1 MSTLSHERDL
11 DTLFQLPLGEFTD
24 ARNALARAGG
34 KHGAAIKALEK
45 PSVPAWAVNQLYW
58 RQPRAYDKLVRAS
71 DRVRAAHAH
80 TLRGRKVDLHTLELQ
95 HTAAVKEAAE
105 HVRAILARAGD
116 PATAA
121 TMKAVLDTLQALPG
135 GGQPGRLS
143 KALAPIGFGAFD
155 ALMKGGVSSKAL
167 AEVVTFAPPKPKS
180 DEVAAAAERA
190 DEAAAKRLRALD
202 AQSKKLALA
211 LAAARA
217 KCERATADVARLES
231 ESRALDRERKALQSR
246 A

>member
-1 MSTLSHERDL
+1 LSNERDL

-45 PSVPAWAVNQLYW
+45 PSAPAWAVNQLYW

-116 PATAA
+116 PATPA

-135 GGQPGRLS
+135 GGHPGRLS

-167 AEVVTFAPPKPKS
+167 AEVVTFAPPKPKP
-180 DEVAAAAERA
+180 DEAAAAERA
-190 DEAAAKRLRALD
+190 DEAAAKRRRALD

-211 LAAARA
+211 LTAARA
-217 KCERATADVARLES
+217 KCERAAADVARLES
-231 ESRALDRERKALQSR
+231 ESRALDREREDIR
-246 A
+246 RR